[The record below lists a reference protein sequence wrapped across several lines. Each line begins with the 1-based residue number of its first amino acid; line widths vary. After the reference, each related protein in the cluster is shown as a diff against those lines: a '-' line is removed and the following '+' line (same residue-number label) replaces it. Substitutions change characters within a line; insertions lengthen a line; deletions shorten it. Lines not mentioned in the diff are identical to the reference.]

1 MTYIEEMELLFRGLG
16 IESGIYNQ
24 APVKVVADFK
34 PLTKVQRAQVDLL
47 SKERGYRRF
56 TADMRQ

>member
-1 MTYIEEMELLFRGLG
+1 MTYAQEIELLFKELG
-16 IESGIYNQ
+16 IEAVIYQ
-24 APVKVVADFK
+24 QVPVKVVADSK
-34 PLTKVQRAQVDLL
+34 PLTKAQRAQVDLL

>member
-1 MTYIEEMELLFRGLG
+1 MTYAQEMNLLFKKLG
-16 IESGIYNQ
+16 IEAVIYQ
-24 APVKVVADFK
+24 QVPVKVVADYK
-34 PLTKVQRAQVDLL
+34 PITKVQRAQVDLL